1 MTNKALR
8 ILIADSQYFQRMRI
22 ERLFNHLDYYR
33 VGSAQSLTEM
43 LTLVEYGCEP
53 FDVLVV
59 NADLASGSM
68 DLPAFLL
75 DGQPVHHALIYNEP
89 SMLFEGPSGVV
100 RKNVQI
106 CNAGMPNAS
115 MIEQLMARVDVPV
128 FSVRDAAAEWSC
140 DALSHNFPARNCQ
153 V

>member
-8 ILIADSQYFQRMRI
+8 ILIADPQHFQRMKI

-33 VGSAQSLTEM
+33 VGAAQSLSEM
-43 LTLVEYGCEP
+43 LSLVGYGGEP

-75 DGQPVHHALIYNEP
+75 DGSPVRHALIYNEP
-89 SMLFEGPSGVV
+89 SMLFEGPSGVA
-100 RKNVQI
+100 RKNLQI
-106 CNAGMPNAS
+106 CNDGMPSAS
-115 MIEQLMARVDVPV
+115 MIERLMARVDVPG
-128 FSVRDAAAEWSC
+128 FNARDAAPEVQYS
-140 DALSHNFPARNCQ
+140 ALPHNFSARNCQ